1 MPVEQAP
8 SAFRFDKRR
17 SNAVVTLSTGESMYG
32 CFFTA
37 GGNPHQT
44 GPERVG
50 DLLNSETGFFPF
62 EVLHTSGTRTVLC
75 NRAHVV
81 TVTLSENEAT
91 LDPGYEVAKQRAVSM
106 LLSNGR
112 RLAGVIRIYRPE
124 GRDRVSD
131 WAKQP
136 EHFCYLETG
145 DHAVLINTAHIVE
158 MSEVSES

>member
-1 MPVEQAP
+1 M
-8 SAFRFDKRR
+8 SAERASSVFRFDKRR

-37 GGNPHQT
+37 GGNASQT
-44 GPERVG
+44 GPETVG
-50 DLLNSETGFFPF
+50 DLLNSEGGFFPF
-62 EVLHTSGTRTVLC
+62 EVLQTNGARTVLC

-81 TVTLSENEAT
+81 TVTLSENEASV
-91 LDPGYEVAKQRAVSM
+91 DPGYEVARRRTVSM

-112 RLAGVIRIYRPE
+112 RVAGVLRVYRPE

-136 EHFCYLETG
+136 EQFRYLETA
-145 DHAVLINTAHIVE
+145 DHSVLVNTAHIVE
-158 MSEVSES
+158 VSEVPES